1 MRVSFHTLG
10 CRLNQAET
18 ALAADDLSR
27 HGFQVV
33 TWGEEADILIINSCA
48 VTGVASQKTR
58 QAYRAARR
66 KFPNAFIVLMGCD
79 AKVDDWSSDGPDL
92 VVPHPAPA
100 PLSALLPS
108 YPLHSN
114 GLRLIDAGI
123 PSDDFAIDGAA
134 RFADRTRANLKI
146 QDGCSF
152 FCSYCIVPYARG
164 PARSR
169 ERSDVLREA
178 KELIAAGY
186 KELVLCGVNLTTYD
200 SHGCDLADLI
210 GEIAALDGDFRIRI
224 GSAEPAPVISKIVE
238 LMRHGTRVCRFLH
251 LPLQYGEDTI
261 LNRMRRHYSASEYAE
276 IASGACLRIP
286 GLCLGA
292 DVITGFPGETDCT
305 FETCRE
311 FIESLP
317 FGLLHVFPFSPR
329 PGTDAASYKGK
340 VPPKLSNARAS
351 ILAEIGARKAEA
363 FAQSQVGKTLQ
374 VLVEEE
380 NPPSG
385 WSDNYLHV
393 TLSSSY
399 SRNYIASAKIASA
412 TGGRELRDR

>member
-27 HGFQVV
+27 HGHQIVPWGDEAEIVV
-33 TWGEEADILIINSCA
+33 INSCA

-58 QAYRAARR
+58 QAVRAARR
-66 KFPNAFIVLMGCD
+66 RFPNAFLVLMGCD
-79 AKVDDWSSDGPDL
+79 ANVDDWSSDGPDL

-100 PLSALLPS
+100 PLSTLLP
-108 YPLHSN
+108 LC
-114 GLRLIDAGI
+114 
-123 PSDDFAIDGAA
+123 PSHGEGVHFTEKGAHLDDFIIDGAA

-152 FCSYCIVPYARG
+152 FCSYCIVPYSRG

-169 ERSDVLREA
+169 ERNDVLREA
-178 KELIAAGY
+178 RELISAGY

-210 GEIAALDGDFRIRI
+210 GEIAALDGEFRIRI
-224 GSAEPAPVISKIVE
+224 GSAEPSPVIPKVVE
-238 LMRHGTRVCRFLH
+238 LMRHGARICRFLH

-261 LNRMRRHYSASEYAE
+261 LSRMRRHYSASEYAE
-276 IASGACLRIP
+276 MASDACLRIP

-292 DVITGFPGETDCT
+292 DVITGFPGETDST

-329 PGTDAASYKGK
+329 PGTDAASYRDK
-340 VPPKLSNARAS
+340 VPTKLSNARAAVLS
-351 ILAEIGARKAEA
+351 ELGVKKAEA
-363 FAQSQVGKTLQ
+363 FAASQVGKSLQ

-380 NPPSG
+380 KPSSG

-393 TLSSSY
+393 TFDSPH
-399 SRNYIASAKIASA
+399 SRNSLATARICAA
-412 TGGRELRDR
+412 TGGRELHA

>member
-1 MRVSFHTLG
+1 MRASFHTLG

-27 HGFQVV
+27 NGYEIVP
-33 TWGEEADILIINSCA
+33 WGEAADVLVINSCA

-66 KFPNAFIVLMGCD
+66 KFPDAFIVLMGCD
-79 AKVDDWSSDGPDL
+79 ANVDDWPDDGPDL
-92 VVPHPAPA
+92 IVPHPAPA
-100 PLSALLPS
+100 PLSILIPPS
-108 YPLHSN
+108 FSESSEKIYMEPGTPL
-114 GLRLIDAGI
+114 
-123 PSDDFAIDGAA
+123 DDFTIEGAA
-134 RFADRTRANLKI
+134 RFAGRTRANLKI

-152 FCSYCIVPYARG
+152 FCSYCIVPYTRG

-169 ERSDVLREA
+169 EREDVLREA
-178 KELIAAGY
+178 RELISDGF
-186 KELVLCGVNLTTYD
+186 KELVLCGVNLTTYESD
-200 SHGCDLADLI
+200 GCDLADLV

-224 GSAEPAPVISKIVE
+224 GSAEPSPVIPKVVE
-238 LMRHGTRVCRFLH
+238 LMRHGTRICRFLH

-261 LNRMRRHYSASEYAE
+261 LGRMRRHYSASEYAE
-276 IASGACLRIP
+276 MASDACLRIP

-292 DVITGFPGETDCT
+292 DVITGFPGETDAT

-329 PGTDAASYKGK
+329 PGTDAASYKDK
-340 VPPKLSNARAS
+340 IPSKLSNARAA
-351 ILAEIGARKAEA
+351 ILLKIGAQKAEA
-363 FAQSQVGKTLQ
+363 FAVSQVGKTLQ

-380 NPPSG
+380 KPSSG

-393 TLSSSY
+393 TLNSLY
-399 SRNYIASAKIASA
+399 SRNCIISAQIAAA
-412 TGGRELRDR
+412 TGGRELHD

>member
-27 HGFQVV
+27 HGFQIV
-33 TWGEEADILIINSCA
+33 TWGEEADILVINSCA

-58 QAYRAARR
+58 QAVRAARR
-66 KFPNAFIVLMGCD
+66 RLPDAYIVLMGCD
-79 AKVDDWSSDGPDL
+79 ANVDAWPSDGPDL

-100 PLSALLPS
+100 PLSTLLPACPS
-108 YPLHSN
+108 HGDGPLFAEKGASV
-114 GLRLIDAGI
+114 
-123 PSDDFAIDGAA
+123 DDFSIGGAA

-152 FCSYCIVPYARG
+152 FCSYCIVPYSRG

-169 ERSDVLREA
+169 EHGDVLREA
-178 KELIAAGY
+178 RELIAPGY
-186 KELVLCGVNLTTYD
+186 RELVLCGVNITTYD
-200 SHGCDLADLI
+200 SHGCDMADLI

-224 GSAEPAPVISKIVE
+224 GSAEPAPVIPKVVE
-238 LMRHGTRVCRFLH
+238 LMRHGSRVCRFLH

-261 LNRMRRHYSASEYAE
+261 LGRMRRHYSAAEYAE
-276 IASGACLRIP
+276 IASDACLRIP

-292 DVITGFPGETDCT
+292 DVITGFPGETDAT
-305 FETCRE
+305 FEACRE
-311 FIESLP
+311 FIDSLP

-329 PGTDAASYKGK
+329 PGTDAASYKDK
-340 VPPKLSNARAS
+340 VPPKLSNERAAMLS
-351 ILAEIGARKAEA
+351 EIGAKKAEA
-363 FAQSQVGKTLQ
+363 FAKSQVGKRLL

-393 TLSSSY
+393 TLTSIHP
-399 SRNYIASAKIASA
+399 RNTIVDAQITAAS
-412 TGGRELRDR
+412 GGRELHA

>member
-33 TWGEEADILIINSCA
+33 AWGEVADILVINSCA

-58 QAYRAARR
+58 QAVRAVRR
-66 KFPNAFIVLMGCD
+66 KFPNAYIVLMGCD
-79 AKVDDWSSDGPDL
+79 ANVDEWPSDGPDL
-92 VVPHPAPA
+92 VVPHPVPA
-100 PLSALLPS
+100 PLSSLLPPQPTHGDRQLFS
-108 YPLHSN
+108 QK
-114 GLRLIDAGI
+114 GDAF
-123 PSDDFAIDGAA
+123 DDFTIDGAA

-152 FCSYCIVPYARG
+152 FCSYCIVPYSRG

-169 ERSDVLREA
+169 DCGDVLREA

-186 KELVLCGVNLTTYD
+186 KELVVCGVNLTTYD
-200 SHGCDLADLI
+200 SHGCDLADLLS
-210 GEIAALDGDFRIRI
+210 ELAALDGDFRLRI

-238 LMRHGTRVCRFLH
+238 LMRHGSRICRFLH
-251 LPLQYGEDTI
+251 LPLQYGEDSI
-261 LNRMRRHYSASEYAE
+261 LNRMRRHYTASEYAE
-276 IASGACLRIP
+276 IASDACLRIP

-292 DVITGFPGETDCT
+292 DVITGFPGETDST
-305 FETCRE
+305 FETCRD

-329 PGTDAASYKGK
+329 PGTDAASYKDK
-340 VPPKLSNARAS
+340 VPPKLSNDRAAV
-351 ILAEIGARKAEA
+351 LAALGARKAEA
-363 FAQSQVGKTLQ
+363 FAASQVGKSLQ

-380 NPPSG
+380 NPSSG

-393 TLSSSY
+393 TLTSSCP
-399 SRNYIASAKIASA
+399 RNCIVTAQISAAL
-412 TGGRELRDR
+412 GGRELRA